1 MEGSDG
7 FARLL
12 LKRRRKFDGPVR
24 AEITQ
29 GRGRLLTACDYCRT
43 FFPGR
48 WLAHLPS
55 IFTDLCKL

>member
-7 FARLL
+7 VARLL
-12 LKRRRKFDGPVR
+12 LKRRRKSDGSVR

-43 FFPGR
+43 FFPVR
-48 WLAHLPS
+48 
-55 IFTDLCKL
+55 